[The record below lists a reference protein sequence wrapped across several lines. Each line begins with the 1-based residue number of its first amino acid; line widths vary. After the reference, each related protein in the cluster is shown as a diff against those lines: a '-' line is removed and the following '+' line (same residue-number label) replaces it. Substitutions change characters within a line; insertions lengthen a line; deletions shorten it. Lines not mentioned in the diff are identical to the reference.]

1 MEQKQLEI
9 VFASDEEHR
18 RYIITAVKRI
28 VHRYDKD
35 ADIILFGSRSR
46 GDWHEE
52 SDWDFLILSN
62 LPENGDTKEEI
73 RKAVFREIELETFDG
88 VFILFHNRE
97 VWHSKYDV
105 TPLYYNIQEEG
116 VLV

>member
-1 MEQKQLEI
+1 MEEKEHDI
-9 VFASDEEHR
+9 VFANDEAHR
-18 RYIITAVKRI
+18 QYIIAAVRRI
-28 VHRYDKD
+28 VHRYDGS
-35 ADIILFGSRSR
+35 ADIILFGSRAR

-62 LPENGDTKEEI
+62 LSEMGNTKEEI
-73 RKAVFREIELETFDG
+73 RKAVYREIELETFDG